1 MSGFGGGVASL
12 SMKTASGGAAPTPT
26 MYYDFGNSSSWNG
39 GTTIN
44 DLSGNGYNTT
54 LSSTTGL
61 SSSGVGGV
69 QCLSCSTNPCLG
81 NRGTYTTPSNLGN
94 NIGTGDFALEF
105 WWNPYLIPHQA
116 NYYYSINNM
125 NFYKRSGNNGITL
138 RWGEQCLL
146 WMDNVNTNAYWSTP
160 GPPTFPTFHTGIVNA
175 APAHTANAP
184 YPATPTSYSYTGGQ
198 RFSTASPY
206 NGYHGWEHAIF
217 SRVSGTLTN
226 YLNGVATATYTNAS
240 ISYPSFGGATVL
252 GSGIYNFPSQPH
264 NCGYN
269 SWYMGGLRMHK
280 FYNYGLTA
288 AQALASFDADKAI
301 FGL

>member
-1 MSGFGGGVASL
+1 MTPIQQMLLGAGGG
-12 SMKTASGGAAPTPT
+12 GGAASPT
-26 MYYDFGNSSSWNG
+26 MEYDFGNSNSWNG
-39 GTTIN
+39 SSTTIN
-44 DLSGNGYNTT
+44 DLSGNGYNTSF
-54 LSSTTGL
+54 SSLTGY
-61 SSSGVGGV
+61 SQGNVQGVT
-69 QCLSCSTNPCLG
+69 CLDCNTNPCLG
-81 NRGTYTTPSNLGN
+81 GRGTYTTPSNLGSG
-94 NIGTGDFALEF
+94 IGTGDFTLEF

-125 NFYKRSGNNGITL
+125 NFYVRSGSNGITL

-146 WMDNVNTNAYWSTP
+146 WMDNVNTNQYWSTP
-160 GPPTFPTFHTGIVNA
+160 GPPTFPTFHTGVVNA

-184 YPATPTSYSYTGGQ
+184 YPATPPSYTHSGG

-217 SRVSGTLTN
+217 SRISGTLTN
-226 YLNGVATATYTNAS
+226 YLNGTSTATYTNAS

-252 GSGIYNFPSQPH
+252 GSGSYNFPSQTH

-269 SWYMGGLRMHK
+269 RWYMGGLAIHR
-280 FYNYGLTA
+280 FYDFGLTA
-288 AQALASFDADKAI
+288 AQASASFNADRAR